1 MYLMDVDIDGVVMD
15 LGKEHNR
22 PQKNQAKGPKASIT
36 DFHCDSV
43 HEEALQ
49 RMLHIQMYHKLIPG
63 EYHS

>member
-1 MYLMDVDIDGVVMD
+1 MYPTDVDIGGVLLD

-36 DFHCDSV
+36 DFHSDSV
-43 HEEALQ
+43 HVEALQ
-49 RMLHIQMYHKLIPG
+49 RMLHIQMYHTPIPG